1 MKIGFIKN
9 SLKASD
15 KKETG
20 EVLDENDYYLESELE
35 KIKKSWNVISFIE
48 KVEKRGILPF
58 EIIEKEKERA
68 MVEND
73 ISERITRISTLKSL
87 IFNKKND

>member
-1 MKIGFIKN
+1 MKIDFIKN
-9 SLKASD
+9 SLKTSD
-15 KKETG
+15 KKEKG

-48 KVEKRGILPF
+48 KVEKKGILPF
-58 EIIEKEKERA
+58 EIIEKERA

>member
-1 MKIGFIKN
+1 MKIDFIKN
-9 SLKASD
+9 SLKTSD
-15 KKETG
+15 KKEKG

-48 KVEKRGILPF
+48 KVEKKGILPF